1 MDVTF
6 REEEPYYT
14 KKCDLDPFLEE
25 FSSVTESDS
34 REGGNENGK
43 NSDVQ
48 NDDVTHENV
57 VVGSIPCPIN
67 EYSGSGD
74 LASEASGSVIVGG
87 VEEDEATRGGSGDL
101 ASEASGS
108 VIVGG
113 AEEDEASGG
122 VSGDH
127 DDPSIDGQEGMEDGE
142 AVVVGT
148 IPCPTGE
155 KVNEKQGE
163 KQKEKVDE
171 KQGGP
176 IVYFRRRNKK

>member
-1 MDVTF
+1 M
-6 REEEPYYT
+6 
-14 KKCDLDPFLEE
+14 
-25 FSSVTESDS
+25 
-34 REGGNENGK
+34 
-43 NSDVQ
+43 Q
-48 NDDVTHENV
+48 NDDVTHKKV
-57 VVGSIPCPIN
+57 VVGTIPCPIN
-67 EYSGSGD
+67 EY
-74 LASEASGSVIVGG
+74 
-87 VEEDEATRGGSGDL
+87 GGSGDL

-113 AEEDEASGG
+113 AEEDEASEG

-127 DDPSIDGQEGMEDGE
+127 DDPSIDGQEGMKDGE

-171 KQGGP
+171 KQGDP
-176 IVYFRRRNKK
+176 